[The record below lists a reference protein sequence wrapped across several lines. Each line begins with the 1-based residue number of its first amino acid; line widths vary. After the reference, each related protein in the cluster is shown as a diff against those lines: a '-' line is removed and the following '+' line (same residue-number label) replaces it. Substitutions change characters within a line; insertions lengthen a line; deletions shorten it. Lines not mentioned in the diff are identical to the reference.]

1 MEAQLSL
8 DMDESEQ
15 RSSPLAGPGTTR
27 ANRRLQLRKNGFR
40 GRVLPNRNITPKR
53 RISDAWSS
61 PAQQDDTPTSDL
73 PQQPESNKAYLSAR
87 GRSSSILQEV
97 SNSSLR
103 RKDKDKNKNKHDSVL
118 SVFAD
123 ENGDDKPWNFESSP
137 AWYHKTAPP
146 CREKALLTAH
156 QNSLPPE
163 APNLTK
169 PRQKHQR
176 TQSYKS
182 NPDSDQQDQHIAY
195 LESELAAYQTQLAS
209 LNSPSVTKE
218 KGQKIRQLNQDIRRL
233 EQENSRWETEFDE
246 RVLQVMEEH
255 DGIENNLRARINMLE
270 ADGDKYLQKVKE
282 LQAQLDATRKAL
294 DTAEAANIE
303 FEKRLETFAHL
314 LVTSPIKT
322 ETPLAQPPFTKESRS
337 IRQKR
342 LSFHRFPT
350 AGSLHQ
356 ASMLEQQETDEARPH
371 SEGAVQDYFD
381 NHVSDA
387 EWEASKRESFVSDAS
402 RNSID
407 FSLLMNQEPPP
418 SSSRARPNRRM
429 RRFHGGSHLP
439 KPLILSAAQLAPIL
453 ASAPIYEPHDSPRA
467 FPFPEVHVATRRAS
481 CHEFSPITGRRR
493 AKTNT
498 DGLELLTRPS
508 FTTTDSSS
516 SFVSTEEDKTPTPQ
530 HANASHPTSAEYPSI
545 GPNTGRNLLE
555 ELHAARLDDD
565 SQTTSS
571 GPTPFASLN
580 AKPADLA
587 TSASHS
593 TSIQRNVSGALRL
606 RHQRSISEATGLS
619 LYPPPSRSTSSTH
632 RPPTSRK
639 STGIVEI
646 VKELLRQPFKIAK
659 RCVAR
664 AHQAFLLSR
673 MVNRVQWMLL
683 HIMLGPLAT
692 RKLMACSVHENGILM
707 QAPYRQASAS
717 SSPSKDSGAEDT
729 DSEPETEDVELS
741 PCPSRQ
747 SRRRAS
753 PSRCVFDTQQKVQKR
768 KSSQGLRTEHGS
780 RDERQRREE
789 APMLSRHSPWL
800 WVRFS
805 LTLAFAVAAAV
816 REGPGALMV
825 ECEKDDETQQCGCL
839 KCLGREMA
847 RCA

>member
-1 MEAQLSL
+1 
-8 DMDESEQ
+8 
-15 RSSPLAGPGTTR
+15 
-27 ANRRLQLRKNGFR
+27 
-40 GRVLPNRNITPKR
+40 
-53 RISDAWSS
+53 
-61 PAQQDDTPTSDL
+61 
-73 PQQPESNKAYLSAR
+73 
-87 GRSSSILQEV
+87 
-97 SNSSLR
+97 
-103 RKDKDKNKNKHDSVL
+103 
-118 SVFAD
+118 
-123 ENGDDKPWNFESSP
+123 
-137 AWYHKTAPP
+137 
-146 CREKALLTAH
+146 
-156 QNSLPPE
+156 
-163 APNLTK
+163 
-169 PRQKHQR
+169 
-176 TQSYKS
+176 
-182 NPDSDQQDQHIAY
+182 
-195 LESELAAYQTQLAS
+195 
-209 LNSPSVTKE
+209 VTKE

-255 DGIENNLRARINMLE
+255 DGVENNLRARINMLE
-270 ADGDKYLQKVKE
+270 ADGEKYLQKVKE

-356 ASMLEQQETDEARPH
+356 ASMLEQQEVDEARPH

-467 FPFPEVHVATRRAS
+467 FPFPEVHVAPRRAS
-481 CHEFSPITGRRR
+481 CHEFSPVTGRRR
-493 AKTNT
+493 AKTDT
-498 DGLELLTRPS
+498 YGLELSTRPT

-516 SFVSTEEDKTPTPQ
+516 SSIPSTEEDKTPTPQ
-530 HANASHPTSAEYPSI
+530 HANASHTTSAEYPSI

-555 ELHAARLDDD
+555 ELHAARHDDD

-571 GPTPFASLN
+571 GPTPFATLN
-580 AKPADLA
+580 SNPTDLSS
-587 TSASHS
+587 TSHS

-619 LYPPPSRSTSSTH
+619 LYPPSSRTTSATY
-632 RPPTSRK
+632 PPPAHK
-639 STGIVEI
+639 PTGLVEI
-646 VKELLRQPFKIAK
+646 VKELLRQPFKIAR

-673 MVNRVQWMLL
+673 TLNRFQWMLL
-683 HIMLGPLAT
+683 HALLGPMAT
-692 RKLMACSVHENGILM
+692 RRLMACSLHENAILM
-707 QAPYRQASAS
+707 QAPYRQSPA
-717 SSPSKDSGAEDT
+717 SPSSERERAVQAEDS
-729 DSEPETEDVELS
+729 DSEVEGSDIQFS

-753 PSRCVFDTQQKVQKR
+753 PSSCVFDTQRKVQKR
-768 KSSQGLRTEHGS
+768 KSLQGLRS
-780 RDERQRREE
+780 ERQRRDDA

-825 ECEKDDETQQCGCL
+825 ECERNDAKGDGSGGASEEGRGGVEETQKCGCL

>member
-1 MEAQLSL
+1 ME
-8 DMDESEQ
+8 
-15 RSSPLAGPGTTR
+15 TTR
-27 ANRRLQLRKNGFR
+27 HGTLSRRQHGITR
-40 GRVLPNRNITPKR
+40 LPHLVCTV
-53 RISDAWSS
+53 
-61 PAQQDDTPTSDL
+61 T
-73 PQQPESNKAYLSAR
+73 
-87 GRSSSILQEV
+87 
-97 SNSSLR
+97 
-103 RKDKDKNKNKHDSVL
+103 
-118 SVFAD
+118 
-123 ENGDDKPWNFESSP
+123 
-137 AWYHKTAPP
+137 
-146 CREKALLTAH
+146 LTAH
-156 QNSLPPE
+156 HSLPPE

-233 EQENSRWETEFDE
+233 EQENSRWEAEFDE

-255 DGIENNLRARINMLE
+255 DGVENNLRARINMLE
-270 ADGDKYLQKVKE
+270 ADSDKYLQKVKE

-294 DTAEAANIE
+294 DIAEAANVE

-322 ETPLAQPPFTKESRS
+322 ETPLSQPPFTKESRS
-337 IRQKR
+337 TRQKR

-356 ASMLEQQETDEARPH
+356 ASMLEHHEGEESRPH

-381 NHVSDA
+381 NPVSDA

-407 FSLLMNQEPPP
+407 FSLLMNQDPPP

-453 ASAPIYEPHDSPRA
+453 ASAPVYEPHDSPRA
-467 FPFPEVHVATRRAS
+467 FPFPDVHAAPRRAS

-493 AKTNT
+493 AKTTT
-498 DGLELLTRPS
+498 DGLDTTLLPP
-508 FTTTDSSS
+508 FNTTDSSS
-516 SFVSTEEDKTPTPQ
+516 SIPSTEEDKTPTPQ
-530 HANASHPTSAEYPSI
+530 HANASHTTSAEYPSI

-555 ELHAARLDDD
+555 ELHAARHDDD

-571 GPTPFASLN
+571 GPTPFATLN
-580 AKPADLA
+580 AKPTDLP
-587 TSASHS
+587 SSSH
-593 TSIQRNVSGALRL
+593 TTGIQRNVSGALRL

-619 LYPPPSRSTSSTH
+619 LYPPSSRATSSALP
-632 RPPTSRK
+632 PPTPK
-639 STGIVEI
+639 TNGLVE
-646 VKELLRQPFKIAK
+646 VMKELLRQPFKIAR

-673 MVNRVQWMLL
+673 TLNRFQWMLL
-683 HIMLGPLAT
+683 HALLGPLAT
-692 RKLMACSVHENGILM
+692 RRLMACSLHENAILM
-707 QAPYRQASAS
+707 QAPYRQTS
-717 SSPSKDSGAEDT
+717 SSPSRESHEDT
-729 DSEPETEDVELS
+729 DDEPESSDVELS
-741 PCPSRQ
+741 PCHSRQ

-753 PSRCVFDTQQKVQKR
+753 PSTCVFETQRKVQKR
-768 KSSQGLRTEHGS
+768 RSSQGLRS
-780 RDERQRREE
+780 ERQKREE

-816 REGPGALMV
+816 REGPRALMV
-825 ECEKDDETQQCGCL
+825 ECASNEARGERRGRDGEGRARGGDVRGRDGDREGDDEGKECGCL

>member
-1 MEAQLSL
+1 VQEEGRQAYFKKSATRVCGGKTRTRTNTTLFCQSLQTKTETTSLGTLSRR
-8 DMDESEQ
+8 Q
-15 RSSPLAGPGTTR
+15 HGITR
-27 ANRRLQLRKNGFR
+27 
-40 GRVLPNRNITPKR
+40 LP
-53 RISDAWSS
+53 
-61 PAQQDDTPTSDL
+61 
-73 PQQPESNKAYLSAR
+73 
-87 GRSSSILQEV
+87 
-97 SNSSLR
+97 
-103 RKDKDKNKNKHDSVL
+103 
-118 SVFAD
+118 
-123 ENGDDKPWNFESSP
+123 
-137 AWYHKTAPP
+137 APP
-146 CREKALLTAH
+146 CREKAPLTAH

-233 EQENSRWETEFDE
+233 EQENTRWETEFDE
-246 RVLQVMEEH
+246 RVLQAMEEH
-255 DGIENNLRARINMLE
+255 DGVENNLRARINMLE

-356 ASMLEQQETDEARPH
+356 ASMLEQQEAEESRPH

-453 ASAPIYEPHDSPRA
+453 ASAPVYEPHDSPRA

-516 SFVSTEEDKTPTPQ
+516 SFISTEEDKTPTPQ
-530 HANASHPTSAEYPSI
+530 HATASLTRSTEYPSI

-571 GPTPFASLN
+571 GPTPFATLN
-580 AKPADLA
+580 AKPADLV

-619 LYPPPSRSTSSTH
+619 LYPPPSRTTSSTH
-632 RPPTSRK
+632 PRPTTQK

-659 RCVAR
+659 RCVGR

-683 HIMLGPLAT
+683 HVMLGPLAT
-692 RKLMACSVHENGILM
+692 RRLMTCSVHENAILM
-707 QAPYRQASAS
+707 QAPYRSSSAS
-717 SSPSKDSGAEDT
+717 SEREKERATQAEDT
-729 DSEPETEDVELS
+729 DSEPETSDVELS
-741 PCPSRQ
+741 PCPSRHSR
-747 SRRRAS
+747 SRRNS
-753 PSRCVFDTQQKVQKR
+753 PSRSTCTFETHQRRVQKR
-768 KSSQGLRTEHGS
+768 KSSQGMRTEK
-780 RDERQRREE
+780 QRREE

-805 LTLAFAVAAAV
+805 LTLAFALAAAV

-825 ECEKDDETQQCGCL
+825 ECESNTTEDAAEECGCL

>member
-1 MEAQLSL
+1 MVSQDYPTIVE
-8 DMDESEQ
+8 
-15 RSSPLAGPGTTR
+15 
-27 ANRRLQLRKNGFR
+27 RK
-40 GRVLPNRNITPKR
+40 
-53 RISDAWSS
+53 S
-61 PAQQDDTPTSDL
+61 PADS
-73 PQQPESNKAYLSAR
+73 
-87 GRSSSILQEV
+87 RS
-97 SNSSLR
+97 
-103 RKDKDKNKNKHDSVL
+103 
-118 SVFAD
+118 
-123 ENGDDKPWNFESSP
+123 
-137 AWYHKTAPP
+137 
-146 CREKALLTAH
+146 
-156 QNSLPPE
+156 NSLPSE

-176 TQSYKS
+176 AQSYKS

-255 DGIENNLRARINMLE
+255 DGVENNLRARINMLE
-270 ADGDKYLQKVKE
+270 ADGEKYLQKVKE

-322 ETPLAQPPFTKESRS
+322 ETPLAQPPFTKESRT

-356 ASMLEQQETDEARPH
+356 ASMLEQQEVDEVRPH

-381 NHVSDA
+381 NHASDA

-467 FPFPEVHVATRRAS
+467 FPFPEVHVAPRRAS

-516 SFVSTEEDKTPTPQ
+516 SIPSTEEDKTPTPQ
-530 HANASHPTSAEYPSI
+530 HANASHTTSTEYPSL

-555 ELHAARLDDD
+555 ELHAARIDDD

-571 GPTPFASLN
+571 GPTPFATLS
-580 AKPADLA
+580 AKPTDLPS
-587 TSASHS
+587 TSHS
-593 TSIQRNVSGALRL
+593 TSIQRNVSGAMRL

-619 LYPPPSRSTSSTH
+619 LYPPPSRTTSATYS
-632 RPPTSRK
+632 PPAHK
-639 STGIVEI
+639 PTGLVEI
-646 VKELLRQPFKIAK
+646 VKELLRQPFKIAR

-673 MVNRVQWMLL
+673 TLNRFQWMLL
-683 HIMLGPLAT
+683 HALLGPMAT
-692 RKLMACSVHENGILM
+692 RRLMACSLHENAILM
-707 QAPYRQASAS
+707 QAPYRQASTSA
-717 SSPSKDSGAEDT
+717 SPSRDSGVEES
-729 DSEPETEDVELS
+729 DSEAETSDIELS

-753 PSRCVFDTQQKVQKR
+753 PSRCVFDTHTQRKLQKR
-768 KSSQGLRTEHGS
+768 KSSQGLRTEQGLRS
-780 RDERQRREE
+780 QRQKRDDT

-825 ECEKDDETQQCGCL
+825 ECERNDAKGDGSGGASEGSGGAGDGRGEGRGRDGDEVEAQKCGCL

>member
-1 MEAQLSL
+1 
-8 DMDESEQ
+8 MDESEQ

-53 RISDAWSS
+53 RISDAWSL
-61 PAQQDDTPTSDL
+61 PAQQDDTATSDL
-73 PQQPESNKAYLSAR
+73 PQQPDSNKAYLSAR

-103 RKDKDKNKNKHDSVL
+103 RKDKNKNKHDSVL

-123 ENGDDKPWNFESSP
+123 ENGDDKPWNFE
-137 AWYHKTAPP
+137 
-146 CREKALLTAH
+146 
-156 QNSLPPE
+156 SLPPE

-255 DGIENNLRARINMLE
+255 DGIENNLRAKINMLE
-270 ADGDKYLQKVKE
+270 ADGEKYLQKVKE
-282 LQAQLDATRKAL
+282 LQAQLDATKKAL

-356 ASMLEQQETDEARPH
+356 ASMLEQQEVDEARPH

-381 NHVSDA
+381 NHVSDT

-453 ASAPIYEPHDSPRA
+453 ASAPVYEPHDSPRA
-467 FPFPEVHVATRRAS
+467 FPFPEVYVAPRRAS

-498 DGLELLTRPS
+498 DGVELLTRPS

-516 SFVSTEEDKTPTPQ
+516 SIPSTEEDKTPTPQ
-530 HANASHPTSAEYPSI
+530 HANASHTTSAEYPSI

-555 ELHAARLDDD
+555 ELHAARHDDD

-571 GPTPFASLN
+571 GPTPFATLN
-580 AKPADLA
+580 AKPTDLSS
-587 TSASHS
+587 TSHS

-619 LYPPPSRSTSSTH
+619 LYPPPSRTASSTY
-632 RPPTSRK
+632 PSPAQK
-639 STGIVEI
+639 STGLVEI
-646 VKELLRQPFKIAK
+646 VKELLRQPFKIAR

-664 AHQAFLLSR
+664 AHQALLLSR
-673 MVNRVQWMLL
+673 TLNRFQWMLL
-683 HIMLGPLAT
+683 HALLGPLAT
-692 RKLMACSVHENGILM
+692 RRLMACSLHENAILM
-707 QAPYRQASAS
+707 QAPYRPSSAS
-717 SSPSKDSGAEDT
+717 PASEKETAFQDEDS
-729 DSEPETEDVELS
+729 DSEAETSDVELS

-747 SRRRAS
+747 SRHRAS
-753 PSRCVFDTQQKVQKR
+753 PSRCVFNTQRKVQKK
-768 KSSQGLRTEHGS
+768 KSLQRSSNEGPRTQRLK
-780 RDERQRREE
+780 RDDT

-825 ECEKDDETQQCGCL
+825 ECERHDAKGGDGGEDEVEAQKCGCL

-847 RCA
+847 GCA

>member
-1 MEAQLSL
+1 VREEDRLVYFKKSATRVYGEKTRTRTNMTRSCQSLQTRTETTSHGTLSRRQHGITRL
-8 DMDESEQ
+8 PHLVQ
-15 RSSPLAGPGTTR
+15 R
-27 ANRRLQLRKNGFR
+27 K
-40 GRVLPNRNITPKR
+40 
-53 RISDAWSS
+53 S
-61 PAQQDDTPTSDL
+61 PADSTS
-73 PQQPESNKAYLSAR
+73 
-87 GRSSSILQEV
+87 
-97 SNSSLR
+97 
-103 RKDKDKNKNKHDSVL
+103 
-118 SVFAD
+118 
-123 ENGDDKPWNFESSP
+123 
-137 AWYHKTAPP
+137 
-146 CREKALLTAH
+146 
-156 QNSLPPE
+156 NSLPPE

-255 DGIENNLRARINMLE
+255 DGVENNLRARINMLE

-294 DTAEAANIE
+294 ETAEAANIE

-356 ASMLEQQETDEARPH
+356 ASMLEQQEVDEARPH

-381 NHVSDA
+381 NHVSDT

-516 SFVSTEEDKTPTPQ
+516 SIQSSEEDKTPTPQ
-530 HANASHPTSAEYPSI
+530 HANASHTTSTEYPSI
-545 GPNTGRNLLE
+545 GPNTGRSLLE
-555 ELHAARLDDD
+555 ELHAARHDDD

-571 GPTPFASLN
+571 GPTPFATIN
-580 AKPADLA
+580 AKPTDLSS
-587 TSASHS
+587 TSHS

-619 LYPPPSRSTSSTH
+619 LYPPPSRTTSSTYP
-632 RPPTSRK
+632 PPTTRK
-639 STGIVEI
+639 SSGLVEI
-646 VKELLRQPFKIAK
+646 VKELLRQPFKIAR

-673 MVNRVQWMLL
+673 TLNRFQWMLL
-683 HIMLGPLAT
+683 HALLGPLAT
-692 RKLMACSVHENGILM
+692 RRLMACSLHENAILM
-707 QAPYRQASAS
+707 QAPYRS
-717 SSPSKDSGAEDT
+717 SSVSPHRETRVEDT
-729 DSEPETEDVELS
+729 DSEVENSDVELS

-753 PSRCVFDTQQKVQKR
+753 PSRCVFDTPRKLQKR
-768 KSSQGLRTEHGS
+768 KSSQGLRNPQGSKTEQGLRNQRQS
-780 RDERQRREE
+780 RDDT

-825 ECEKDDETQQCGCL
+825 ECERNDTKGGGGGEDEAEAQKCGCL

>member
-1 MEAQLSL
+1 MTQSCRSLQMRMETTSHGTLSRRQHGITRL
-8 DMDESEQ
+8 PHLVEK
-15 RSSPLAGPGTTR
+15 RS
-27 ANRRLQLRKNGFR
+27 
-40 GRVLPNRNITPKR
+40 
-53 RISDAWSS
+53 
-61 PAQQDDTPTSDL
+61 PT
-73 PQQPESNKAYLSAR
+73 
-87 GRSSSILQEV
+87 
-97 SNSSLR
+97 
-103 RKDKDKNKNKHDSVL
+103 DST
-118 SVFAD
+118 S
-123 ENGDDKPWNFESSP
+123 
-137 AWYHKTAPP
+137 
-146 CREKALLTAH
+146 
-156 QNSLPPE
+156 NSLPPE

-255 DGIENNLRARINMLE
+255 DGVENNLRARINMLE
-270 ADGDKYLQKVKE
+270 ADGEKYLQKVKE

-356 ASMLEQQETDEARPH
+356 ASMLEQQEVDEARPH

-467 FPFPEVHVATRRAS
+467 FPFPEVHVAPRRAS

-498 DGLELLTRPS
+498 DGLELSTRPS

-516 SFVSTEEDKTPTPQ
+516 SIPSTEEGKTPTPQ
-530 HANASHPTSAEYPSI
+530 HANVIHSTSTEYPSI

-555 ELHAARLDDD
+555 ELHAARHDDD

-571 GPTPFASLN
+571 GPTPFATIN
-580 AKPADLA
+580 AKPTDLCS
-587 TSASHS
+587 TSHS
-593 TSIQRNVSGALRL
+593 TSTQRNVSGALRL

-619 LYPPPSRSTSSTH
+619 LYPPPSRTTSATY
-632 RPPTSRK
+632 PPPAQK
-639 STGIVEI
+639 SSGLLEI
-646 VKELLRQPFKIAK
+646 VKELLRQPFKIAR

-673 MVNRVQWMLL
+673 TLNRFQWMLL
-683 HIMLGPLAT
+683 HALLGPLAT
-692 RKLMACSVHENGILM
+692 RRLMACSLHENAILM
-707 QAPYRQASAS
+707 QAPYRQSSAS
-717 SSPSKDSGAEDT
+717 PASERERAIQAEDS
-729 DSEPETEDVELS
+729 DSEAETSDIELS

-753 PSRCVFDTQQKVQKR
+753 PSRCVFDTQRKVQKR
-768 KSSQGLRTEHGS
+768 KSSQGLRTEYGS
-780 RDERQRREE
+780 KSERQRRDDT

-825 ECEKDDETQQCGCL
+825 ECERSGTTSEVTSEERGEVRGRDEDEGEVQKCGCL